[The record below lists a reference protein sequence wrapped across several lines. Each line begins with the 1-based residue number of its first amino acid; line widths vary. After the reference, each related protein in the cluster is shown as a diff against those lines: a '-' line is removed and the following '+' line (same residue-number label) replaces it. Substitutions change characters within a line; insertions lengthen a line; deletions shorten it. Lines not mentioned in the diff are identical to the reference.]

1 MLDRLHRLGFSVF
14 AYDYRGYGTS
24 NGTPSEQNAYQD
36 TDAAYIYLTQQLK
49 IPPKQIIVYDRSVAA
64 RRRIGFSSSTAHWL
78 LRPIF

>member
-36 TDAAYIYLTQQLK
+36 TDAAYIYLTQ
-49 IPPKQIIVYDRSVAA
+49 
-64 RRRIGFSSSTAHWL
+64 
-78 LRPIF
+78 